1 MAGMDA
7 RRGRQAR
14 NEALLREVNER
25 IGDVA
30 GRGGAL
36 DLFEFHCECGAEPFC
51 GELVAMTLEEY
62 DAVRAQDDRF
72 AVAPGHETP
81 AIERV
86 VERGERFVIVDKLPA
101 YEELVADDP
110 RGEQSH

>member
-1 MAGMDA
+1 MVGMDA

-14 NEALLREVNER
+14 NEALIREVNER
-25 IGDVA
+25 LEDVA

-72 AVAPGHETP
+72 AVVPGHETP

-86 VERGERFVIVDKLPA
+86 VVREERFVIVDKLPA
-101 YEELVADDP
+101 YEALVSDDP